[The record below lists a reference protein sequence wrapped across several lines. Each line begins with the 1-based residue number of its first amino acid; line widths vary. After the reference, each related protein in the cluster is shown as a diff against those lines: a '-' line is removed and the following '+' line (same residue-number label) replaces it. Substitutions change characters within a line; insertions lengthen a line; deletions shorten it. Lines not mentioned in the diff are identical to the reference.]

1 MNANMVMA
9 FEVANTFIEDFTI
22 DSRITTQKRGSTV
35 IIDVIENE
43 KNQHIFIY
51 LIQYLSKLGF
61 RFHEMSNWGFAE
73 DGDYVY
79 TLGTPNGIVVV
90 RIADATLWN

>member
-22 DSRITTQKRGSTV
+22 DSRITTQKRGNTV
-35 IIDVIENE
+35 IIDVIKNK
-43 KNQHIFIY
+43 KNQYIFIY
-51 LIQYLSKLGF
+51 LIQYLFKLGF
-61 RFHEMSNWGFAE
+61 RYREMSNWGIAE

-90 RIADATLWN
+90 RIVDATL

>member
-35 IIDVIENE
+35 IIDVIKNK

-51 LIQYLSKLGF
+51 LIQYLFKLGF
-61 RFHEMSNWGFAE
+61 RYHEMSNWGIAE

-90 RIADATLWN
+90 RMADATL

>member
-35 IIDVIENE
+35 IIDVIKNK

-51 LIQYLSKLGF
+51 LIQYLFKLGF
-61 RFHEMSNWGFAE
+61 KYYKMSNWGIAE
-73 DGDYVY
+73 DGVCIY
-79 TLGTPNGIVVV
+79 TLGTSNGLIVV
-90 RIADATLWN
+90 RIADATL

>member
-1 MNANMVMA
+1 MNANMRMA

-22 DSRITTQKRGSTV
+22 DSRITTQKRGNTV
-35 IIDVIENE
+35 IIDVIKNK

-51 LIQYLSKLGF
+51 LIHYLFKLGF
-61 RFHEMSNWGFAE
+61 RYHEMSNWGIAE

-79 TLGTPNGIVVV
+79 TLGTESGLVIV
-90 RIADATLWN
+90 RIADATL

>member
-35 IIDVIENE
+35 IIDVIKNK

-51 LIQYLSKLGF
+51 LIQYLFKLGF
-61 RFHEMSNWGFAE
+61 RYHEMSNWGIAE

-79 TLGTPNGIVVV
+79 TTNSRRKI
-90 RIADATLWN
+90 I

>member
-9 FEVANTFIEDFTI
+9 SEIANTFIKDFTI

-35 IIDVIENE
+35 TIDVIKNK

-51 LIQYLSKLGF
+51 LIQYLFKLGF
-61 RFHEMSNWGFAE
+61 RYREMSNWGIAE

-90 RIADATLWN
+90 RIADTTL